1 MDKTILKSFA
11 TESRNKLIEDV
22 IYRLNLLGITEDKI
36 HDSISESEGIETYKM
51 GNSTYSIYD
60 EDIVKRNNLVSEINS
75 RGFNSIVEEVA
86 YTWFNRIIAI
96 RFMELNNYLPSKIRV
111 LSSETPNK
119 IEPDIISNAFDL
131 AFDYS
136 PEDKENILNLKNE
149 NKLDELFRFL
159 FLKQCNKLHVILPML
174 FERTDDYFDLLLN
187 ISFIN
192 ETGIVRRLINE
203 IPEEYFNNVE
213 IIGWLY
219 QFYIS
224 EKKDSVNTS
233 LKSKPIQKQD
243 IPAATQLFT
252 PDWIVKYM
260 VDNSL
265 GRYWIER
272 NKNTQLT
279 DKLEYLFDEHEQEKD
294 VQLICNELRSRNI
307 EVNDLKFF
315 DSCMGSGH
323 ILVYAFDVFMEIYK
337 ELGYLEREIP
347 ELILTNNLYGL
358 DIDKRAYQLAYFAL
372 MMKARKYDRK
382 LFKKNISLNIYPIID
397 SNISE
402 NTLNYL
408 EKYNKDLFNEITYL
422 NDIFSNASE
431 FGSLL
436 QVKNLNYD
444 NTLDNIKTL
453 ITNAKASILNYNII
467 NEIENKI
474 IPLINQAKVLSLK
487 YEAVV
492 TNPPY
497 LNKYDKQLKDFSKK
511 NYKDYS
517 KDLFSMFIYRNFDF
531 CKEDGYTAFMTPMV
545 WMFIKNYEKLRKY
558 IIDTKSIIS
567 LIELEY
573 LALWEIE
580 AYVPACTFVLSNQNY
595 NSNYNGSYLKLTE
608 YKGGLEVQNKKVLEA
623 LNHND
628 KNKYFI
634 KQDNFD
640 KIPGS
645 PIAYWVDD
653 NLISCFNN
661 TKLESLASVKQG
673 LATADNNRFL
683 RFWFEVDFNKIGF
696 SSKTC
701 EESELT
707 GKKWF
712 PYNKGGDYR
721 KWYGNQEYVVNWE
734 NDGFEI
740 RNIRG
745 PNGKIRSRAQN
756 TQFYFH
762 ESLSWSKI
770 SSGNIAFRYY
780 PNGFIFDV
788 AGCSVFLNGHLN
800 YIFGFLNSNI
810 CGNILDLISPTLNY
824 EVGHISSL
832 PIIIDETQKNK
843 VEELVLENISICK
856 NDWDENETSWNFKKH
871 PIFNYND
878 NLIKNSSEKFKNEK
892 NNKFNEL
899 KKNEI
904 KLNKIFSEIY
914 NVNTNTN
921 IEDKYISINLPS
933 QENFIKSFI
942 SYSVGC
948 MFGRYSLDDVG
959 LQFAGGDFDLSNY
972 HKFIPDDD
980 NIIPVLDSEY
990 FEDDIVG
997 RFIEFVKICF
1007 GEESVEDNIDFI
1019 GNILSK
1025 SNISS
1030 RDKIRN
1036 YFLKNFFSD
1045 HKNYYNKRPIY
1056 WQFSSGKEN
1065 GFNCLVYIHRY
1076 KPSLVARI
1084 RTDYLHKTQ
1093 KAIEQQIIIQDNII
1107 NNSTSSTEKSKAV
1120 NDKNK
1125 LQKQLKETQQYDEV
1139 LAYIANQNI
1148 ELKLDNG
1155 IKENHN
1161 VFQNIKINIEGKK
1174 SKKVNLLK
1182 KI

>member
-36 HDSISESEGIETYKM
+36 YDSISESEGIETYKM

-60 EDIVKRNNLVSEINS
+60 DDIVKRNNLVSEINS

-96 RFMELNNYLPSKIRV
+96 RFLELNNYLPSKIRV

-131 AFDYS
+131 DFNYS

-159 FLKQCNKLHVILPML
+159 FLKQCNKLHEILPML

-203 IPEEYFNNVE
+203 IPEDYFNNVE

-279 DKLEYLFDEHEQEKD
+279 DKLEYLFEEPEQEKD
-294 VQLICNELRSRNI
+294 VQSICNELRSKNI

-358 DIDKRAYQLAYFAL
+358 DIDKRAYQLSYFAL
-372 MMKARKYDRK
+372 MMKARRYDRK
-382 LFKKNISLNIYPIID
+382 LFKKYISLNIYPIID

-402 NTLNYL
+402 NTLNYI
-408 EKYNKDLFNEITYL
+408 EKYNKELFNEITYL

-453 ITNAKASILNYNII
+453 ITNAKGSILNYNII

-497 LNKYDKQLKDFSKK
+497 LNKYDKQLKEFSKK

-608 YKGGLEVQNKKVLEA
+608 YKGGLEVQNNKVLEA

-628 KNKYFI
+628 KNKFVI
-634 KQDNFD
+634 SQNELSNV
-640 KIPGS
+640 PGYL
-645 PIAYWVDD
+645 IAYWVSKNFIKSFNKQEFLNSSSKNIKYSKLSDLGIAKKGIVTGDNDKYMKMFWEVNLNDINEKWYLCAKGGNYKKYYGNIEMVINWSKDAQNFYKINKSSSSMPKKYCFEEGITYTTISSKGTGFRLLPTNSLFSNGGPSIIKLYD
-653 NLISCFNN
+653 NLIYCM
-661 TKLESLASVKQG
+661 
-673 LATADNNRFL
+673 
-683 RFWFEVDFNKIGF
+683 
-696 SSKTC
+696 
-701 EESELT
+701 
-707 GKKWF
+707 
-712 PYNKGGDYR
+712 
-721 KWYGNQEYVVNWE
+721 
-734 NDGFEI
+734 
-740 RNIRG
+740 
-745 PNGKIRSRAQN
+745 
-756 TQFYFH
+756 
-762 ESLSWSKI
+762 
-770 SSGNIAFRYY
+770 
-780 PNGFIFDV
+780 
-788 AGCSVFLNGHLN
+788 
-800 YIFGFLNSNI
+800 GFLNSKVAEHYLSVLNPTI
-810 CGNILDLISPTLNY
+810 NIL
-824 EVGHISSL
+824 SSNVNDL
-832 PIIIDETQKNK
+832 PIIID
-843 VEELVLENISICK
+843 LENKLHIEEITR
-856 NDWDENETSWNFKKH
+856 EN
-871 PIFNYND
+871 
-878 NLIKNSSEKFKNEK
+878 IKIEK
-892 NNKFNEL
+892 NNWNSFENSFDFKIHPLLKFKTNTIEESF
-899 KKNEI
+899 KKWNDFTI
-904 KLNKIFSEIY
+904 SQFDLMKNNQTLLNKFFINIYGLDLDFNVTNDEITLKLANY
-914 NVNTNTN
+914 D
-921 IEDKYISINLPS
+921 ED
-933 QENFIKSFI
+933 IKSFI
-942 SYSVGC
+942 SYAIGC
-948 MFGRYSLDDVG
+948 MFGRYSLDNEG
-959 LQFAGGDFDLSNY
+959 LQFAGGEFNINEYLNY
-972 HKFIPDDD
+972 IPDDD

-997 RFIEFVKICF
+997 RFIEFVKTCF
-1007 GEESVEDNIDFI
+1007 SEETLEENLDFI
-1019 GNILSK
+1019 AGASSK
-1025 SNISS
+1025 SNKPS
-1030 RDKIRN
+1030 REIIRD
-1036 YFLKNFFSD
+1036 YLLKNFFND
-1045 HKNYYNKRPIY
+1045 HKKIYKKCPIY
-1056 WQFSSGKEN
+1056 WQFSSGKQN
-1065 GFNCLVYIHRY
+1065 GFNCLVYMHRY
-1076 KPSLVARI
+1076 EPSIVARI

-1093 KAIEQQIIIQDNII
+1093 KAIEQAISNCDNII
-1107 NNSTSSTEKSKAV
+1107 NHSSSNTEINKATK
-1120 NDKNK
+1120 DKTK
-1125 LQKQLKETQQYDEV
+1125 LQKQLQETQEYDEA
-1139 LAYIANQNI
+1139 LAHIANQNI
-1148 ELKLDNG
+1148 EIDLDDGVKVNYA
-1155 IKENHN
+1155 K
-1161 VFQNIKINIEGKK
+1161 FQNVEVSREGKK
-1174 SKKVNLLK
+1174 TKKINLLK
-1182 KI
+1182 KL

>member
-36 HDSISESEGIETYKM
+36 YDSISESEGIETYKM

-60 EDIVKRNNLVSEINS
+60 EDIVKRNNLISEINS

-131 AFDYS
+131 DFNYS

-159 FLKQCNKLHVILPML
+159 FLKQCNKLHEILPML

-272 NKNTQLT
+272 NKNTQLN
-279 DKLEYLFDEHEQEKD
+279 DKLEYLFEEPEQEKD

-372 MMKARKYDRK
+372 MMKARRYDRK
-382 LFKKNISLNIYPIID
+382 LFKKNISLNIYSIID
-397 SNISE
+397 SNVSE

-453 ITNAKASILNYNII
+453 ITNAKGSILNYNVI

-474 IPLINQAKVLSLK
+474 MPLINQAKVLSLK

-645 PIAYWVDD
+645 PIAYWIDN

-683 RFWFEVDFNKIGF
+683 RFWYEVDFNKIGF

-701 EESELT
+701 EDSKNT

-712 PYNKGGDYR
+712 PYNKGGSFR
-721 KWYGNQEYVVNWE
+721 KWYGNQEYILNFE
-734 NDGFEI
+734 NNGFELENFEKANVSNREFQFNESI
-740 RNIRG
+740 SW
-745 PNGKIRSRAQN
+745 SRI
-756 TQFYFH
+756 
-762 ESLSWSKI
+762 SSSKI
-770 SSGNIAFRYY
+770 SFRDY
-780 PNGFIFDV
+780 PQGFLFDS
-788 AGCSVFLNGHLN
+788 ASCSIFLNKSIAKEYILGLLN
-800 YIFGFLNSNI
+800 TNVSQEILNCI
-810 CGNILDLISPTLNY
+810 APTLNY
-824 EVGHISSL
+824 QAGDISL
-832 PIIIDETQKNK
+832 IPIIFNEQLEKNVID
-843 VEELVLENISICK
+843 LVNENIAISK
-856 NDWDENETSWNFKKH
+856 RDWDDYEISWNFKTH
-871 PIFNYND
+871 PLLKYETNSIKTNFNMWEQY
-878 NLIKNSSEKFKNEK
+878 KNTELDLLTH
-892 NNKFNEL
+892 NEL
-899 KKNEI
+899 E
-904 KLNKIFSEIY
+904 LNLLFSKIY
-914 NVNTNTN
+914 NVKQDTEIKSQASITIANLK
-921 IEDKYISINLPS
+921 ED
-933 QENFIKSFI
+933 IKSFI
-942 SYSVGC
+942 SYAVGC
-948 MFGRYSLDDVG
+948 MFGRYSLDCEG
-959 LQFAGGDFDLSNY
+959 LNFAGGNFDLTKY
-972 HKFIPDDD
+972 YCFLPDDD

-997 RFIEFVKICF
+997 RFVEFVKICF
-1007 GEESVEDNIDFI
+1007 GDETLEENLDFI
-1019 GNILSK
+1019 ANTLSK
-1025 SNISS
+1025 SKKPS
-1030 RDKIRN
+1030 REKIRD
-1036 YFLKNFFSD
+1036 YLLKNFFND
-1045 HKNYYNKRPIY
+1045 HKKTYKKRPIY

-1065 GFNCLVYIHRY
+1065 GFNCLIYIHRY
-1076 KPSLVARI
+1076 EPSLVARI

-1093 KAIEQQIIIQDNII
+1093 KAIEQAISNCDNII
-1107 NNSTSSTEKSKAV
+1107 NHSSSNTEINKATK
-1120 NDKNK
+1120 DKNR
-1125 LQKQLKETQQYDEV
+1125 LQKQLQETQEYDEV
-1139 LAYIANQNI
+1139 LAHIANQNI
-1148 ELKLDNG
+1148 ELDLDGG
-1155 IKENHN
+1155 IKENYN
-1161 VFQNIKINIEGKK
+1161 IFQNIELTQEGKK

>member
-36 HDSISESEGIETYKM
+36 YDSISESEGIETYKM

-60 EDIVKRNNLVSEINS
+60 DDIVKRNNLVSEINS

-131 AFDYS
+131 DFNYS

-159 FLKQCNKLHVILPML
+159 FLKQCNKLHEILPML

-272 NKNTQLT
+272 NKNTQLN
-279 DKLEYLFDEHEQEKD
+279 DKLEYLFEEPEQEKD

-372 MMKARKYDRK
+372 MMKARRYDRK
-382 LFKKNISLNIYPIID
+382 LFKKNISLNIYSIID
-397 SNISE
+397 SNVSE

-453 ITNAKASILNYNII
+453 ITNAKGSILNYNVI

-474 IPLINQAKVLSLK
+474 MPLINQAKVLSLK

-608 YKGGLEVQNKKVLEA
+608 YKGGLEVQNNKVLEA

-645 PIAYWVDD
+645 PIAYWIDN

-661 TKLESLASVKQG
+661 TKLESLANIKVG
-673 LATADNNRFL
+673 LQTGENDRFL
-683 RFWFEVDFNKIGF
+683 RYWFEVDFNGSRITKEVHLENGMETKNIFLTLKIMVLNLRILKKQM
-696 SSKTC
+696 SQI
-701 EESELT
+701 ESFNLMNQYL
-707 GKKWF
+707 G
-712 PYNKGGDYR
+712 
-721 KWYGNQEYVVNWE
+721 QEYLV
-734 NDGFEI
+734 
-740 RNIRG
+740 
-745 PNGKIRSRAQN
+745 
-756 TQFYFH
+756 
-762 ESLSWSKI
+762 
-770 SSGNIAFRYY
+770 
-780 PNGFIFDV
+780 
-788 AGCSVFLNGHLN
+788 
-800 YIFGFLNSNI
+800 
-810 CGNILDLISPTLNY
+810 
-824 EVGHISSL
+824 
-832 PIIIDETQKNK
+832 QK
-843 VEELVLENISICK
+843 
-856 NDWDENETSWNFKKH
+856 
-871 PIFNYND
+871 
-878 NLIKNSSEKFKNEK
+878 
-892 NNKFNEL
+892 
-899 KKNEI
+899 
-904 KLNKIFSEIY
+904 
-914 NVNTNTN
+914 
-921 IEDKYISINLPS
+921 
-933 QENFIKSFI
+933 
-942 SYSVGC
+942 
-948 MFGRYSLDDVG
+948 
-959 LQFAGGDFDLSNY
+959 
-972 HKFIPDDD
+972 
-980 NIIPVLDSEY
+980 
-990 FEDDIVG
+990 
-997 RFIEFVKICF
+997 
-1007 GEESVEDNIDFI
+1007 
-1019 GNILSK
+1019 
-1025 SNISS
+1025 
-1030 RDKIRN
+1030 
-1036 YFLKNFFSD
+1036 
-1045 HKNYYNKRPIY
+1045 
-1056 WQFSSGKEN
+1056 
-1065 GFNCLVYIHRY
+1065 
-1076 KPSLVARI
+1076 
-1084 RTDYLHKTQ
+1084 
-1093 KAIEQQIIIQDNII
+1093 
-1107 NNSTSSTEKSKAV
+1107 
-1120 NDKNK
+1120 
-1125 LQKQLKETQQYDEV
+1125 
-1139 LAYIANQNI
+1139 
-1148 ELKLDNG
+1148 
-1155 IKENHN
+1155 
-1161 VFQNIKINIEGKK
+1161 
-1174 SKKVNLLK
+1174 
-1182 KI
+1182 